1 MALTSTGYQV
11 DTYSIAQSFFV
22 EDTQGVFLLG
32 VDLFFKSTT
41 NPDTS
46 LPVMLE
52 LRPMNNG
59 FPSST
64 ITIPGSQTSVN
75 RSGIQFSSNAS
86 AATRFDFDEPVF
98 LSGLKDY
105 AIIVS
110 TNTSFY
116 ELFASVSDTF
126 VIGSTVERISKQ
138 QTLGSLFF
146 SQNAATF
153 TPAQELDLAFK
164 LHRASFT
171 SNTGTAVLRHASLPV
186 TTLLPNPIS
195 TTSGTG
201 RIEVFSPGHGFQPN
215 DTVLIDINGGGSVG
229 GLDSSVLSG
238 VQNIDSADIL
248 SFSYTVGTNATSTVD
263 GGGENDVR
271 SEKNIPYNKVY
282 PSIQLLEP
290 RGTKVVAAFKP
301 TSTHSRGDTGFG
313 NATAS
318 QRYTKNASFNPIILN
333 QDNTSNT
340 QHVIVND
347 RLIDSAGITNKS
359 AEVSLTLA
367 SDDSNL
373 SPVID
378 MQRASLT
385 LIQNM
390 IDNQVSGNFNI
401 NNVAET
407 SAAGGSELSKH
418 ITKVVTLE
426 EPAVGLKIFLAAN
439 RPDATDFQVYF
450 RTANQDEDIKLVN
463 YTLLEEEGTN
473 PTDENPLVFRDYEY
487 LAGGQGGDLPAFTKF
502 QVKIVMRSS
511 NQAKSPM
518 FEDLRIIALSV

>member
-1 MALTSTGYQV
+1 MALTSTGYQI
-11 DTYSIAQSFFV
+11 DTYSLAQSFFV
-22 EDTQGVFLLG
+22 EETQGVFLLG

-46 LPVMLE
+46 LPVMIE

-86 AATRFDFDEPVF
+86 VATRFDFDEPIF

-105 AIIVS
+105 AIVVS

-153 TPAQELDLAFK
+153 TPAQELDLSFK
-164 LHRASFT
+164 LHKAVFT
-171 SNTGTAVLRHASLPV
+171 SNSGTAVLRHASLPQ
-186 TTLLPNPIS
+186 TTLLPNPIR
-195 TTSGTG
+195 TTLGSG

-215 DTVLIDINGGGSVG
+215 DKVLIDINGGGSVG

-238 VQNIDSADIL
+238 THIIDSADL
-248 SFSYTVGTNATSTVD
+248 FNFVYTVGSNATSTVD
-263 GGGENDVR
+263 GGGENNVR

-282 PSIQLLEP
+282 PSIQILEP
-290 RGTKVVAAFKP
+290 RGTKVGAAYKP
-301 TSTHSRGDTGFG
+301 TSTHSRRDTGFG

-318 QRYTKNASFNPIILN
+318 QRYVKNPSFNPLILN
-333 QDNTSNT
+333 QDNTSNQMHAIIT
-340 QHVIVND
+340 D

-359 AEVSLTLA
+359 AEVSLNLTT
-367 SDDSNL
+367 DDTGL

-385 LIQNM
+385 LIQNL
-390 IDNQVSGNFNI
+390 IDNQFGVPSINFATENT
-401 NNVAET
+401 A
-407 SAAGGSELSKH
+407 SGGSEASKH

-426 EPAVGLKIFLAAN
+426 EPAVGLKIFLGAN
-439 RPDATDFQVYF
+439 RPDSTDFEVYF
-450 RTANQDEDIKLVN
+450 RTANQDEDITLVN
-463 YTLLEEEGTN
+463 FTLLQEEGTN
-473 PTDENPLVFRDYEY
+473 PSDENPLVFRDYEY

-502 QVKIVMRSS
+502 QVKIVMRST

-518 FEDLRIIALSV
+518 FQDLRIIALSV